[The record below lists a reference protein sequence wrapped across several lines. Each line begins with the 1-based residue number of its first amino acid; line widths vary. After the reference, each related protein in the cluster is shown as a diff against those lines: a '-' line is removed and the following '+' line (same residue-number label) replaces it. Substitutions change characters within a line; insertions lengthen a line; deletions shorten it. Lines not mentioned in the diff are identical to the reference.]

1 MSDSR
6 LEKLAGPVV
15 SLPTFTD
22 DGHNLLLDRQRKHI
36 RWLIDRGIGQDAGV
50 LLIAGG
56 YGEGYFLDDGE
67 LFALIDVLVD
77 EARGEVPTMVGVFDL
92 NVRTAARRARYA
104 ADAGIDFL
112 ELGLPHYSCP
122 SEDDVFLYTK
132 YVNDHADIGIMS
144 YNNFWVTPSPGFEIS
159 RSLMERFT
167 DLEHMAG
174 FKWSSAN
181 AQHYMGMLKLF
192 SDRFSFI
199 DNSMANSLGARL
211 GMRGFVDFYGNAA
224 PRLCL
229 KKWELFKEGRYDEL
243 DELLYDLHFDPDN
256 TLSTK
261 DSPTFGSVA
270 DGVFGHL
277 RWRLLGLDAGPSFPA
292 QAQPSEAFV
301 EHTRRVI
308 EASGLKAWA
317 DWDPSVVA

>member
-1 MSDSR
+1 MSVSR
-6 LEKLAGPVV
+6 QEKLAGPVV

-22 DGHNLLLDRQRKHI
+22 DQHNLLLDRQRKHI
-36 RWLIDRGIGQDAGV
+36 RWLIDQGIGRDGGV
-50 LLIAGG
+50 LLTAGG

-67 LFALIDVLVD
+67 VFALIDVLAD
-77 EARGEVPTMVGVFDL
+77 AARGEVPTMVASFDL
-92 NVRTAARRARYA
+92 NVRTAAKRAKYA

-112 ELGLPHYSCP
+112 LLGLPHYSSP
-122 SEDDVFLYTK
+122 SEDDVFLHTK
-132 YVNDHADIGIMS
+132 YVNDHADVGIVS
-144 YNNFWVTPSPGFEIS
+144 YNNFWVTPSPEFEIS
-159 RSLMERFT
+159 RSLMDRFT
-167 DLEHMAG
+167 DLEHIAG
-174 FKWSSAN
+174 FKWFSAS

-199 DNSMANSLGARL
+199 DNSMKNSLGARL
-211 GMRGFVDFYGNAA
+211 GMQGFVDLYGNVA

-229 KKWELFKEGRYDEL
+229 KKWELFKEGRHDEL
-243 DELLYDLHFDPDN
+243 DELMYRVHFDPDN

-261 DSPTFGSVA
+261 DAPKFGSVA

-277 RWRLLGLDAGPSFPA
+277 KLRLLGLDAGPSFPA

-308 EASGLKAWA
+308 EAGAIKDWV